1 MALQGVRSR
10 SALQQLAGAIAGI
23 YGRSSGSLVQ
33 QCNGFSSGSAAII
46 KQLRERSGA
55 PIADVKAMLVAN
67 DWDMDK
73 AYEALRKKGLAAAA
87 KKASRHAAE
96 GLVGASF
103 AAAGAAAA
111 SSSGGCGSVVL
122 VELNSETD
130 FVARNDLFQ
139 GVLREVMAAAHGL
152 GRAAAVGPDH
162 ALDVEQLLSARTPSG
177 TTVSEAV
184 TGLAAQVRENVRLR
198 RAFRVDSGDG
208 LVYSYVHQAAAP
220 SLPPYGLVYSYVHQ
234 AAAPSL
240 PPYGLVYSYVHQAAA
255 PGLGKLASVV
265 VLGPDGGQP
274 LEPLAA
280 TPSLASAGEG
290 LAMHVAG
297 LRPAFLTRGSVP
309 PEVLAHERAVL
320 TEQLAND
327 ASCKG
332 KPPQVVAKIIEGR
345 LSKALAEQCLAEQR
359 YVLDDSVTVDGL
371 VARLRKELG
380 RPLGVSGFLRVQC
393 GEGLGPKAGGGFAA
407 EVAKI
412 VSET

>member
-234 AAAPSL
+234 AAAP
-240 PPYGLVYSYVHQAAA
+240 
-255 PGLGKLASVV
+255 GLGKLASVV

>member
-1 MALQGVRSR
+1 ML
-10 SALQQLAGAIAGI
+10 
-23 YGRSSGSLVQ
+23 
-33 QCNGFSSGSAAII
+33 
-46 KQLRERSGA
+46 
-55 PIADVKAMLVAN
+55 AMLVAN

-198 RAFRVDSGDG
+198 RAFRVDSGD
-208 LVYSYVHQAAAP
+208 
-220 SLPPYGLVYSYVHQ
+220 
-234 AAAPSL
+234 
-240 PPYGLVYSYVHQAAA
+240 GLVYSYVHQAAA

>member
-220 SLPPYGLVYSYVHQ
+220 
-234 AAAPSL
+234 
-240 PPYGLVYSYVHQAAA
+240 
-255 PGLGKLASVV
+255 GLGKLASVV